1 MIILRRMLAVLLGC
15 VFIVV
20 TIATLVIW
28 RLDDTVANADFYV
41 KHLAEG
47 DLYNFIYDDLAE
59 LAVQEARE
67 EVDDPVVDFARL

>member
-28 RLDDTVANADFYV
+28 RLDDTVANADFYIE
-41 KHLAEG
+41 HLAEG
-47 DLYNFIYDDLAE
+47 EFYNFIYDDLAE
-59 LAVQEARE
+59 LAVRE
-67 EVDDPVVDFARL
+67 FR